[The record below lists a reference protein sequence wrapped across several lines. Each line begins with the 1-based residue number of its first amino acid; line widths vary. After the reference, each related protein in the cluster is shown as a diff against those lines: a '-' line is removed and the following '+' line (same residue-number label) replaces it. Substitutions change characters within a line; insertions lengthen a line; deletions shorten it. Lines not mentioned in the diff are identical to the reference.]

1 MWTIVHIFGVTYLVV
16 WCQVLDTKLHT
27 SFINKPS
34 SSHEVLKLLRKDFL
48 SRDSEFIYKCRNI
61 VTNSSKNV
69 MSTNPSSQCCV
80 PNAKH
85 TAQILLHYLQKV
97 SWALSNSDGFLDLK
111 QNIGK
116 YTLHNEVLTYKLGL
130 YWLVVTQQSSINWS

>member
-1 MWTIVHIFGVTYLVV
+1 
-16 WCQVLDTKLHT
+16 
-27 SFINKPS
+27 
-34 SSHEVLKLLRKDFL
+34 
-48 SRDSEFIYKCRNI
+48 
-61 VTNSSKNV
+61 
-69 MSTNPSSQCCV
+69 MSTNPSSQCSV

-116 YTLHNEVLTYKLGL
+116 YTSHNEVLIYELGL
-130 YWLVVTQQSSINWS
+130 NWLVVTQQSSINWS